1 MFTCH
6 SPLRGH
12 RYHLYHSIEKA
23 LRFGSGNEHAHEFAH
38 CCLNSETAIA
48 YPMYCM
54 EYWTGECRCLLFI
67 LFKPAPRSVIFL
79 LKFII
84 PLCCWIILI
93 ITDVSFALMHEQ

>member
-48 YPMYCM
+48 YPMY
-54 EYWTGECRCLLFI
+54 
-67 LFKPAPRSVIFL
+67 
-79 LKFII
+79 
-84 PLCCWIILI
+84 
-93 ITDVSFALMHEQ
+93 